1 MPRWNKAKV
10 IEIHDWTE
18 EHRQIFLQADPSGS
32 FPFVAGRFVTFD
44 LPIGEKRLD
53 RWRSYSIA
61 NCLDNNII
69 ELCIVKVPDGRASQ
83 YLFHDISIG
92 DEFTFKGPSGAFVL
106 PTDEQAELVFIC
118 TGTGVAPFRS
128 MITSIFSSGLQYPK
142 VHLVFGTK
150 NQKSILYKEEFEQ
163 LAVAHD
169 RFDYH
174 IALSRESY
182 NGYQGYVHNVYEQ
195 IEGLNRDKVIYML
208 CGWQHMIDEAVERL
222 TQKMKIDRSKIIY
235 ELYG

>member
-10 IEIHDWTE
+10 IGIHDWTE
-18 EHRQIFLQADPSGS
+18 EHRQIFLQADPSET
-32 FPFVAGRFVTFD
+32 FVFTPGQFVTFD
-44 LPIGEKRLD
+44 LPIGEKRLE
-53 RWRSYSIA
+53 RWRSYSVA
-61 NCLDNNII
+61 NRFDNNII
-69 ELCIVKVPDGRASQ
+69 ELCIVKVPNGRASQ
-83 YLFHDISIG
+83 YLFHDIAIG
-92 DEFTFKGPSGAFVL
+92 DEFSFKGPSGTFVL
-106 PTDEQAELVFIC
+106 PKDRDIELVLIC

-128 MITSIFSSGLQYPK
+128 MIIDTFSKALDFHK

-163 LAVAHD
+163 LASTHD
-169 RFDYH
+169 RFNYH

-182 NGYQGYVHNVYEQ
+182 NGYQGYVHDLYEQ
-195 IEGLNRDKVIYML
+195 IDIVDKNNVLYML
-208 CGWQHMIDEAVERL
+208 CGWQHMIDDAVDHL